1 MTPQMQADAML
12 EEHRAVMAALIRNEI
27 TRPTQEQYDE
37 ALSRVSECMSCPEI
51 IGSPSSSPSQGAS
64 Q

>member
-1 MTPQMQADAML
+1 MTVTV
-12 EEHRAVMAALIRNEI
+12 EHTHVFAALMTEYFD
-27 TRPTQEQYDE
+27 PTTSDDYDRI
-37 ALSRVSECMSCPEI
+37 LSRVSECMSCPEI